1 MHKKGWLNN
10 MDLTDS
16 IQRLKEEIY
25 YGSEALQSLG
35 WAIRIAKEK
44 KLNRNYSIPDHMWP
58 DIEAEIE
65 EEASEWAVDYHA

>member
-1 MHKKGWLNN
+1 

>member
-1 MHKKGWLNN
+1 

-16 IQRLKEEIY
+16 VQRLKEEIY
-25 YGSEALQSLG
+25 YGSEALQSLS